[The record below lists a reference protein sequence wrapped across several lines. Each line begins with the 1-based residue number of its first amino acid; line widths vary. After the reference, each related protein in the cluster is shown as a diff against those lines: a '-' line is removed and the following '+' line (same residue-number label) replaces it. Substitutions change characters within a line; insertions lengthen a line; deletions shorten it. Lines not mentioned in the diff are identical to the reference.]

1 MKLNKLKTFKIVAF
15 SFSLLFLYL
24 LFKDYQPQI
33 EMMFNPKERGLAIE
47 QIREHGLIDVV
58 IIMILLYLGT
68 IIPGFPVVPIGII
81 TGICFGPLWG
91 TLINTFSIGL
101 GNIAAINF
109 IGYLKKDLQKT
120 YKNNRFT
127 AHFKHAKNPLMS
139 LMIGYS
145 LPIIPSYL
153 VSMQANQDE
162 KKYNKR
168 IIFMTA
174 MLGPFPISLVY
185 ALGGNAIFKADW
197 QHLVILVVII
207 IIFFFFANNLL
218 KKMVKDE
225 L

>member
-1 MKLNKLKTFKIVAF
+1 MKINKLKVFKIVALII
-15 SFSLLFLYL
+15 SLLFLYL

-33 EMMFNPKERGLAIE
+33 EMLFNPKERSLAVA
-47 QIREHGLIDVV
+47 QIRDHGLIDVV
-58 IIMILLYLGT
+58 IVMILLYLAT
-68 IIPGFPVVPIGII
+68 IVPGFPVVPLGIV
-81 TGICFGPLWG
+81 TGICFGPFWG

-109 IGYLKKDLQKT
+109 IGYLKNDLQKA

-139 LMIGYS
+139 LIIGYS
-145 LPIIPSYL
+145 IPIIPSYL
-153 VSMQANQDE
+153 VSMEANKDE
-162 KKYNKR
+162 TKYNKR

-174 MLGPFPISLVY
+174 LLGPFPISLVY

-197 QHLVILVVII
+197 QHLVILVII
-207 IIFFFFANNLL
+207 IAIFLFFANKLL